1 MKLTQRFA
9 LVVPL
14 GTGQFQTEYCPYC
27 VTFWLGQVPNVQG
40 VGIVFSAD
48 EVCQFR

>member
-1 MKLTQRFA
+1 MKLTQRFT

-14 GTGQFQTEYCPYC
+14 GTGNFNPSIARTV
-27 VTFWLGQVPNVQG
+27 VTFWPGQVPNVQG